1 MTRLGLSM
9 IVKDEALVIER
20 CLRSAL
26 PLLDWWVIADTGSTD
41 GTQDI
46 VRSVMGGVPGQL
58 IERPWVDFGHNR
70 QESLDAA
77 RNLEHSRP
85 GDYVLWIDADDSL
98 ADLPAELPDLT
109 ADGYHLEVDDGD
121 TSYSRLQVVRLDRP
135 WKWTGVVHEHLDL
148 PEASLGSLESPRVIR
163 RREGARSRDP
173 ETYRMDAALIDRELA
188 KAPDD
193 PRLQFYL
200 GQSWRD
206 AGELELALAAYRR
219 RAANPNGWDQEQWY
233 ALFQVA
239 VCLERLER
247 PAEEVSQAY
256 LTAFAAM
263 PSRSEPLSR
272 AGPVRA
278 GAGALRRGIA
288 LRRTRDPD
296 PDASGRCALRA
307 SSRGHLAGVGRVRRQ
322 LLLDRSLR
330 RRQRSSEEGA
340 RRASGRRAAAGQP
353 RLLPRAHVLN
363 ARSGLRALSSVV
375 WPTLPGAL
383 VAWVVAAAA
392 LFRPHA
398 LSGIHSYT
406 GNGYDDGVY
415 LGASVRLL
423 HGSLP
428 YLDLDLVHPP
438 GVLWLGAPFAAL
450 GELTDGSAAL
460 AAVRILTVLVWAG
473 LNVLLA
479 GAVVRSAGRLA
490 VFLAGSLLALMPVS
504 YGATQTLLLEPYVVL
519 CALAGLAVL
528 GTATGGGGRV
538 SAAGAARR
546 STRRAWR
553 SPSSSSALSSRSP
566 SSLPCWPRWR
576 EDAGTG
582 ASGCSR
588 GFGAIPTLPLALA
601 RAVSRSSGTSSSSSS
616 AARRRRPR
624 ARPARPAVGDARPRR
639 RGRSGSSDRAAWVLA
654 AAVALVVGGLALQV
668 PRSGAGSPGSTSSR
682 WSRAAVVFAGMAQQR
697 QFFDHYAYVVVASL
711 ACQVGIGAAVLVE
724 AGAAALAPG
733 RRRRTHQGCVR
744 PSCWSLV
751 RRRPEHAPYTDES
764 TDPSGRWSVSSCRAG
779 RAWRP
784 TSPPCCS
791 SRTGWTPRGRVTFRS
806 TRSASGSWRT
816 TSPRRPTPPPFR
828 NGDRRPVVGG
838 GWRTADFVVLSVPRS
853 NYIPWTTELGE
864 RFRTGTTS
872 WSPRGPGPTSSYRLP
887 D

>member
-263 PSRSEPLSR
+263 PSRSEPLVELAR
-272 AGPVRA
+272 FERERERYAV
-278 GAGALRRGIA
+278 ALLYA
-288 LRRTRDPD
+288 EPATRIPMPPAD
-296 PDASGRCALRA
+296 
-307 SSRGHLAGVGRVRRQ
+307 
-322 LLLDRSLR
+322 
-330 RRQRSSEEGA
+330 
-340 RRASGRRAAAGQP
+340 
-353 RLLPRAHVLN
+353 
-363 ARSGLRALSSVV
+363 
-375 WPTLPGAL
+375 
-383 VAWVVAAAA
+383 A
-392 LFRPHA
+392 LFVHREA
-398 LSGIHSYT
+398 YT
-406 GNGYDDGVY
+406 WRAWDEFAVSCYWTGRYD
-415 LGASVRLL
+415 
-423 HGSLP
+423 
-428 YLDLDLVHPP
+428 
-438 GVLWLGAPFAAL
+438 
-450 GELTDGSAAL
+450 EGSAAAKKAL
-460 AAVRILTVLVWAG
+460 AVRPDDE
-473 LNVLLA
+473 
-479 GAVVRSAGRLA
+479 RLQA
-490 VFLAGSLLALMPVS
+490 N
-504 YGATQTLLLEPYVVL
+504 
-519 CALAGLAVL
+519 L
-528 GTATGGGGRV
+528 GFF
-538 SAAGAARR
+538 
-546 STRRAWR
+546 
-553 SPSSSSALSSRSP
+553 
-566 SSLPCWPRWR
+566 R
-576 EDAGTG
+576 EH
-582 ASGCSR
+582 
-588 GFGAIPTLPLALA
+588 
-601 RAVSRSSGTSSSSSS
+601 TS
-616 AARRRRPR
+616 
-624 ARPARPAVGDARPRR
+624 
-639 RGRSGSSDRAAWVLA
+639 
-654 AAVALVVGGLALQV
+654 
-668 PRSGAGSPGSTSSR
+668 
-682 WSRAAVVFAGMAQQR
+682 
-697 QFFDHYAYVVVASL
+697 
-711 ACQVGIGAAVLVE
+711 
-724 AGAAALAPG
+724 
-733 RRRRTHQGCVR
+733 
-744 PSCWSLV
+744 
-751 RRRPEHAPYTDES
+751 
-764 TDPSGRWSVSSCRAG
+764 
-779 RAWRP
+779 
-784 TSPPCCS
+784 
-791 SRTGWTPRGRVTFRS
+791 
-806 TRSASGSWRT
+806 
-816 TSPRRPTPPPFR
+816 
-828 NGDRRPVVGG
+828 
-838 GWRTADFVVLSVPRS
+838 
-853 NYIPWTTELGE
+853 
-864 RFRTGTTS
+864 
-872 WSPRGPGPTSSYRLP
+872 
-887 D
+887 